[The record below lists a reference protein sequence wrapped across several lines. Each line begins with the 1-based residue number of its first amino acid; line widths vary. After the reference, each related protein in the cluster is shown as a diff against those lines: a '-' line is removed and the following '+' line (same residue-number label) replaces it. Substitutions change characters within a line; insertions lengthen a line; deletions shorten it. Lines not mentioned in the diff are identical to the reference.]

1 MVAPSQQGQTDENTP
16 GGRSINFEDSKVLTG
31 KNLFSLASL
40 EQLESSKRNAQ
51 DGKEN
56 DFFEDVMKEGDAA
69 DRLEM

>member
-1 MVAPSQQGQTDENTP
+1 MVAPSPQGQTDESTP
-16 GGRSINFEDSKVLTG
+16 GSRNINFEDSKMHSG

-40 EQLESSKRNAQ
+40 EQLESSKWNAQ

-56 DFFEDVMKEGDAA
+56 DFFEDVLKEGDAA

>member
-1 MVAPSQQGQTDENTP
+1 MQS
-16 GGRSINFEDSKVLTG
+16 G

-51 DGKEN
+51 DGQEN
-56 DFFEDVMKEGDAA
+56 DFFEDVMKDGDAA